1 MRLKHLF
8 IIASL
13 LISIPAFADSSAKSD
28 KEKDREKRE
37 KLGSAEMSTK
47 LASKKARPLAPDAVT
62 REFLYSVS
70 PENPYHVVNPTIVTL
85 SNDLSDLPDY
95 GSRHMFLFYV
105 DPESYVRESANRDLE
120 KELKADGKLKEKGK
134 TYSPDIQG
142 YAVLNLADTKLPSGL
157 VRGVVKMV
165 LGKNVPSLNY
175 ADNDHSLR
183 NAWKLPDVNN
193 KFVLMFITKDGDL
206 VFYRESPMSP
216 EDKELMYKTIGM
228 YR

>member
-1 MRLKHLF
+1 MSIKYILLAITLLF
-8 IIASL
+8 S
-13 LISIPAFADSSAKSD
+13 STAFADNNKDEDAK
-28 KEKDREKRE
+28 RRE

-47 LASKKARPLAPDAVT
+47 LASKRARPLAPDAVS

-70 PENPYHVVNPTIVTL
+70 PENPYRVINPTIVTL
-85 SNDLSDLPDY
+85 SNELSDLPDY

-105 DPESYVRESANRDLE
+105 DPESYVLESANRDLE
-120 KELKADGKLKEKGK
+120 KELKADGKLGLQGK
-134 TYSPDIQG
+134 TYSPNIQG
-142 YAVLNLADTKLPSGL
+142 YAILNLADTKLPSGL
-157 VRGVVKMV
+157 IRSVVKMV

-193 KFVLMFITKDGDL
+193 KFVLMFVTKDGDL
-206 VFYRESPMSP
+206 VFYRESPMTP
-216 EDKELMYKTIGM
+216 EDKELMYNTVQR

>member
-1 MRLKHLF
+1 MEIKHLLL
-8 IIASL
+8 ALTL
-13 LISIPAFADSSAKSD
+13 LIAYPVWADDKSSQDD
-28 KEKDREKRE
+28 KAKRE
-37 KLGSAEMSTK
+37 MLGTAEMSTK

-70 PENPYHVVNPTIVTL
+70 PENPYKVVNPSIVTL
-85 SNDLSDLPDY
+85 TNDISDLPDY

-105 DPESYVRESANRDLE
+105 DPESYVTESANRALE
-120 KELKADGKLKEKGK
+120 KELKADGAMGWEGK
-134 TYSPDIQG
+134 TYSPKIQG

-157 VRGVVKMV
+157 VRGIVRLV
-165 LGKNVPSLNY
+165 LGKNIPSLNY

-193 KFVLMFITKDGDL
+193 KFVLMFIDKDGNL

-216 EDKELMYKTIGM
+216 EDKELMYNTIQR

>member
-1 MRLKHLF
+1 MKIRHILVAL
-8 IIASL
+8 AL
-13 LISIPAFADSSAKSD
+13 LIALPAFAQKDISKESD
-28 KEKDREKRE
+28 KVKRE
-37 KLGSAEMSTK
+37 KLGGNEISTK
-47 LASKKARPLAPDAVT
+47 LASKKARPLEPDAVT

-85 SNDLSDLPDY
+85 TNDTSDLPDY

-105 DPESYVRESANRDLE
+105 DPESYVTESANRDLE
-120 KELKADGKLKEKGK
+120 KELKADGKLGLEGK

-157 VRGVVKMV
+157 IRAVVRMV

-193 KFVLMFITKDGDL
+193 KFVLMFIDKDGNL
-206 VFYRESPMSP
+206 VFYRESPMSA
-216 EDKELMYKTIGM
+216 EDKELMYSTIQR

>member
-1 MRLKHLF
+1 MKIRHILVAL
-8 IIASL
+8 AL
-13 LISIPAFADSSAKSD
+13 LIALPAFAQKNISKESD
-28 KEKDREKRE
+28 KVKRE
-37 KLGSAEMSTK
+37 KLGGNEISTK

-70 PENPYHVVNPTIVTL
+70 PENPYKVINPSIVTL
-85 SNDLSDLPDY
+85 TNDVSDLPDY

-105 DPESYVRESANRDLE
+105 DPESYVTESANRALE
-120 KELKADGKLKEKGK
+120 KELKADGAMGFEGR
-134 TYSPDIQG
+134 TYSPKIQG

-157 VRGVVKMV
+157 VRTVVRMV

-216 EDKELMYKTIGM
+216 EDKELMYQTIAL

>member
-1 MRLKHLF
+1 MEIKHLLL
-8 IIASL
+8 ALTL
-13 LISIPAFADSSAKSD
+13 LITYPVWADDKSSQDD
-28 KEKDREKRE
+28 KAKRE
-37 KLGSAEMSTK
+37 MLGTAEMSTK

-70 PENPYHVVNPTIVTL
+70 PENPYKVVNPSIVTL
-85 SNDLSDLPDY
+85 TNDISDLPDY

-105 DPESYVRESANRDLE
+105 DPESYVTESANRALE
-120 KELKADGKLKEKGK
+120 KELKADGAMGWEGK
-134 TYSPDIQG
+134 TYSPKIQG

-157 VRGVVKMV
+157 VRGIVRLV
-165 LGKNVPSLNY
+165 LGKNIPSLNY

-193 KFVLMFITKDGDL
+193 KFVLMFIDKDGNL

-216 EDKELMYKTIGM
+216 EDKELMYNTIQR

>member
-1 MRLKHLF
+1 
-8 IIASL
+8 
-13 LISIPAFADSSAKSD
+13 
-28 KEKDREKRE
+28 
-37 KLGSAEMSTK
+37 
-47 LASKKARPLAPDAVT
+47 VT

-70 PENPYHVVNPTIVTL
+70 PENPYKVINPSIVTL
-85 SNDLSDLPDY
+85 TNDVSDLPDY

-105 DPESYVRESANRDLE
+105 DPESYVTESANRALE
-120 KELKADGKLKEKGK
+120 KELKADGAMGWEGK
-134 TYSPDIQG
+134 TYSPKIQG

-157 VRGVVKMV
+157 VRGIVRLV
-165 LGKNVPSLNY
+165 LGKNIPSLNY

-193 KFVLMFITKDGDL
+193 KFVLMFIDKDGNL

-216 EDKELMYKTIGM
+216 EDKELMYNTIQR

>member
-1 MRLKHLF
+1 MKIRHILVAL
-8 IIASL
+8 AL
-13 LISIPAFADSSAKSD
+13 LIALPAFAQKNISKESD
-28 KEKDREKRE
+28 KVKRE
-37 KLGSAEMSTK
+37 KLGGNEISTK
-47 LASKKARPLAPDAVT
+47 LASKKARPLEPDAVT

-85 SNDLSDLPDY
+85 TNDVSDLPDY

-105 DPESYVRESANRDLE
+105 DPESYVTESANRALE
-120 KELKADGKLKEKGK
+120 KELKADGAMGFEGR
-134 TYSPDIQG
+134 TYSPMIQG

-157 VRGVVKMV
+157 VRAVVRMV

-216 EDKELMYKTIGM
+216 EDKELMYQTIAL

>member
-1 MRLKHLF
+1 MEIKHLLL
-8 IIASL
+8 ALTL
-13 LISIPAFADSSAKSD
+13 LIAYPVWADDKSSQDD
-28 KEKDREKRE
+28 KAKRE
-37 KLGSAEMSTK
+37 MLGTAEMSTK

-70 PENPYHVVNPTIVTL
+70 PENPYKVVNPSIVTL
-85 SNDLSDLPDY
+85 TNDISDLPDY

-105 DPESYVRESANRDLE
+105 DPESYVTESANRALE
-120 KELKADGKLKEKGK
+120 KELKADGAMGWAGK
-134 TYSPDIQG
+134 TYSPKIQG

-157 VRGVVKMV
+157 VRGIVRLV
-165 LGKNVPSLNY
+165 LGKNIPSLNY

-193 KFVLMFITKDGDL
+193 KFVLMFIDKDGNL

-216 EDKELMYKTIGM
+216 EDKELMYNTIQR

>member
-1 MRLKHLF
+1 MSRTMNRKFLLLAF
-8 IIASL
+8 TL
-13 LISIPAFADSSAKSD
+13 LIATPLFADENKNKDLSSNEIS
-28 KEKDREKRE
+28 
-37 KLGSAEMSTK
+37 SK
-47 LASKKARPLAPDAVT
+47 LASKHARPLAPDAVT

-70 PENPYHVVNPTIVTL
+70 PENPYRVINPTIVTL
-85 SNDLSDLPDY
+85 SNDPSELPDY
-95 GSRHMFLFYV
+95 GSRHMFIFYV

-120 KELKADGKLKEKGK
+120 KELKADGKLGLQGK

-157 VRGVVKMV
+157 IRAVVKMV
-165 LGKNVPSLNY
+165 LGKNVPSLNF

-193 KFVLMFITKDGDL
+193 KFVLMFVTKDGDL
-206 VFYRESPMSP
+206 VFYRESPMTP
-216 EDKELMYKTIGM
+216 EDKELMYSTINR

>member
-1 MRLKHLF
+1 MRIKHL
-8 IIASL
+8 I
-13 LISIPAFADSSAKSD
+13 LITALFTVTTAWADSNTD
-28 KEKDREKRE
+28 KEKDRARRE

-70 PENPYHVVNPTIVTL
+70 PQNPYKVINPSIVTL
-85 SNDLSDLPDY
+85 TNDVSDLPDY

-105 DPESYVRESANRDLE
+105 DPESYVTESANRALE
-120 KELKADGKLKEKGK
+120 KELKADGAMGFEGR
-134 TYSPDIQG
+134 TYSPKIQG

-157 VRGVVKMV
+157 VRTVVRMV

-216 EDKELMYKTIGM
+216 EDKELMYQTIAL

>member
-1 MRLKHLF
+1 MEIKHLLL
-8 IIASL
+8 ALTL
-13 LISIPAFADSSAKSD
+13 LIAYPVWADDKSSQDD
-28 KEKDREKRE
+28 KAKRE
-37 KLGSAEMSTK
+37 MLGTAEMSTK

-70 PENPYHVVNPTIVTL
+70 PENPYKVVNPSIVTL
-85 SNDLSDLPDY
+85 TNDVSDLPDY
-95 GSRHMFLFYV
+95 GLRHMFLFYV
-105 DPESYVRESANRDLE
+105 DPESYVTESANRALE
-120 KELKADGKLKEKGK
+120 KELKADGAMGWEGK
-134 TYSPDIQG
+134 TYSPKIQG

-157 VRGVVKMV
+157 VRGIVRLV
-165 LGKNVPSLNY
+165 LGKNIPSLNY

-193 KFVLMFITKDGDL
+193 KFVLMFIDKDGNL

-216 EDKELMYKTIGM
+216 EDKELMYNTIQR

>member
-1 MRLKHLF
+1 MKIKHLLPVV
-8 IIASL
+8 AL
-13 LISIPAFADSSAKSD
+13 LIATPVWADSNID
-28 KEKDREKRE
+28 KEKDRAKRE

-47 LASKKARPLAPDAVT
+47 LASKEARPLAPDAVT

-70 PENPYHVVNPTIVTL
+70 PENPYKVINPTIVTL

-105 DPESYVRESANRDLE
+105 DPESYVMESANRDLE
-120 KELKADGKLKEKGK
+120 KELKADGKLGWEGK
-134 TYSPDIQG
+134 TYSPNIQG

-157 VRGVVKMV
+157 IRGVVKMV

-193 KFVLMFITKDGDL
+193 KFVLMFIDKDGNL
-206 VFYRESPMSP
+206 VFYRESPMTD
-216 EDKELMYKTIGM
+216 EDKEFMYSTIQR

>member
-1 MRLKHLF
+1 MKIRHILVAL
-8 IIASL
+8 AL
-13 LISIPAFADSSAKSD
+13 LIALPAFAQKDISKESD
-28 KEKDREKRE
+28 KVKRE
-37 KLGSAEMSTK
+37 KLGGNEISTK
-47 LASKKARPLAPDAVT
+47 LASKKARPLEPDAVT
-62 REFLYSVS
+62 REFLYTVS

-85 SNDLSDLPDY
+85 TNDTSDLPDY

-105 DPESYVRESANRDLE
+105 DPESYVTESANRALE
-120 KELKADGKLKEKGK
+120 KELKADGAMGFEGR
-134 TYSPDIQG
+134 TYSPKIQG

-157 VRGVVKMV
+157 VRAVVRMV

-216 EDKELMYKTIGM
+216 EDKELMYQTIAL

>member
-1 MRLKHLF
+1 MNTKY
-8 IIASL
+8 L
-13 LISIPAFADSSAKSD
+13 LLLAAALTVATTALADNSQ
-28 KEKDREKRE
+28 DRKRE
-37 KLGSAEMSTK
+37 NASSSEMSTK
-47 LASKKARPLAPDAVT
+47 LASKDAKPLAPDALT

-70 PENPYHVVNPTIVTL
+70 PENPYRVVNPTIVTL
-85 SNDLSDLPDY
+85 NNDPSDLPDY

-120 KELKADGKLKEKGK
+120 KELKADGKLKEQGK

-157 VRGVVKMV
+157 VRSVVKMV
-165 LGKNVPSLNY
+165 LGKNVPSLNF

-193 KFVLMFITKDGDL
+193 KFVLMFVTKDGDL

>member
-1 MRLKHLF
+1 MKIKHLLPVV
-8 IIASL
+8 AL
-13 LISIPAFADSSAKSD
+13 LIATPVWADSNID
-28 KEKDREKRE
+28 KEKDRAKRE

-70 PENPYHVVNPTIVTL
+70 PENPYKVINPTIVTL

-105 DPESYVRESANRDLE
+105 DPESYVMESANRDLE
-120 KELKADGKLKEKGK
+120 KELKADGKLGWEGK
-134 TYSPDIQG
+134 TYSPNIQG

-157 VRGVVKMV
+157 IRGVVKMV

-193 KFVLMFITKDGDL
+193 KFVLMFIDKDGNL
-206 VFYRESPMSP
+206 VFYRESPMTD
-216 EDKELMYKTIGM
+216 EDKEFMYSTIQR

>member
-1 MRLKHLF
+1 MEIKHL
-8 IIASL
+8 L
-13 LISIPAFADSSAKSD
+13 LAVALLVSPTVWAGSSAGSQKDD
-28 KEKDREKRE
+28 KAKRE
-37 KLGSAEMSTK
+37 MLGTAEMSTK

-70 PENPYHVVNPTIVTL
+70 PENPYKVVNPSIVTL
-85 SNDLSDLPDY
+85 TNDVSDLPDY

-105 DPESYVRESANRDLE
+105 DPESYVTESANRALE
-120 KELKADGKLKEKGK
+120 KELKADGAMGWEGK
-134 TYSPDIQG
+134 TYSPKIQG

-157 VRGVVKMV
+157 VRGSVRLV
-165 LGKNVPSLNY
+165 LGKNIPSLNY

-193 KFVLMFITKDGDL
+193 KFVLMFIDKDGNL
-206 VFYRESPMSP
+206 VFYRESPMTD
-216 EDKELMYKTIGM
+216 EDKELMYSTIQR

>member
-1 MRLKHLF
+1 MKIKHL
-8 IIASL
+8 L
-13 LISIPAFADSSAKSD
+13 LAFALLVSPTAWADSSAGSQKDD
-28 KEKDREKRE
+28 KAKRE
-37 KLGSAEMSTK
+37 MLGTAEMSTK

-70 PENPYHVVNPTIVTL
+70 PENPYKVVNPSIVTL
-85 SNDLSDLPDY
+85 TNDVSDLPDY

-105 DPESYVRESANRDLE
+105 DPESYVTESANRALE
-120 KELKADGKLKEKGK
+120 KELKADGAMGWEGK
-134 TYSPDIQG
+134 TYSPKIQG

-157 VRGVVKMV
+157 VRGIVRLV
-165 LGKNVPSLNY
+165 LGKNIPSLNY

-193 KFVLMFITKDGDL
+193 KFVLMFIDKDGNL
-206 VFYRESPMSP
+206 VFYRESPMTD
-216 EDKELMYKTIGM
+216 EDKELMYSTIQR

>member
-1 MRLKHLF
+1 MKIRHILVAL
-8 IIASL
+8 AL
-13 LISIPAFADSSAKSD
+13 LIALPAFAQKNISKESD
-28 KEKDREKRE
+28 KVKRE
-37 KLGSAEMSTK
+37 KLGGNEISTK

-70 PENPYHVVNPTIVTL
+70 PENPYKVINPSIVTL
-85 SNDLSDLPDY
+85 TNDVSDLPDY

-105 DPESYVRESANRDLE
+105 DPESYVTESANRALE
-120 KELKADGKLKEKGK
+120 KELKADGAMGFEGR
-134 TYSPDIQG
+134 TYSPKIQG

-157 VRGVVKMV
+157 VRTVVRMV

-216 EDKELMYKTIGM
+216 EDKELMYSTIQR

>member
-1 MRLKHLF
+1 MKIKHLLPVV
-8 IIASL
+8 AL
-13 LISIPAFADSSAKSD
+13 LIATPVWADSNID
-28 KEKDREKRE
+28 KEKDRAKRE

-70 PENPYHVVNPTIVTL
+70 PENPYKVINPTIVTL

-105 DPESYVRESANRDLE
+105 DPESYVMESANRDLE
-120 KELKADGKLKEKGK
+120 NELKADGKLGWEGK
-134 TYSPDIQG
+134 TYSPNIQG

-157 VRGVVKMV
+157 IRGVVKMV

-193 KFVLMFITKDGDL
+193 KFVLMFIDKDGNL
-206 VFYRESPMSP
+206 VFYRESPMTD
-216 EDKELMYKTIGM
+216 EDKELMYSTIQR

>member
-1 MRLKHLF
+1 MKIKHLLPVV
-8 IIASL
+8 AL
-13 LISIPAFADSSAKSD
+13 LIATPVWADSNID
-28 KEKDREKRE
+28 KEKDRAKRE

-70 PENPYHVVNPTIVTL
+70 PENPYKVINPTIVTL

-105 DPESYVRESANRDLE
+105 DPESYVTESANRALE
-120 KELKADGKLKEKGK
+120 KELKADGAKLWEGR
-134 TYSPDIQG
+134 TYSPKIQG
-142 YAVLNLADTKLPSGL
+142 YAVLNLADTKLPPWLIRS
-157 VRGVVKMV
+157 VVKMV
-165 LGKNVPSLNY
+165 LGKNVPSLNF

-193 KFVLMFITKDGDL
+193 KFVLMFIDKDCNL
-206 VFYRESPMSP
+206 VFYRESPMSD
-216 EDKELMYKTIGM
+216 EDKELMYQTIEK

>member
-1 MRLKHLF
+1 MRIKHL
-8 IIASL
+8 I
-13 LISIPAFADSSAKSD
+13 LITALFTVTTAWADNNTD
-28 KEKDREKRE
+28 KEKDRARRE

-70 PENPYHVVNPTIVTL
+70 PQNPYKVINPSIVTL
-85 SNDLSDLPDY
+85 TNDVSDLPDY

-105 DPESYVRESANRDLE
+105 DPESYVTESANRALE
-120 KELKADGKLKEKGK
+120 KELKADGAMGFEGR
-134 TYSPDIQG
+134 TYSPKIQG

-157 VRGVVKMV
+157 VRTVVRMV

-216 EDKELMYKTIGM
+216 EDKELMYQTIAL

>member
-1 MRLKHLF
+1 MKIKHLLPVV
-8 IIASL
+8 AL
-13 LISIPAFADSSAKSD
+13 LIATPVWADSNID
-28 KEKDREKRE
+28 KEKDRAKRE

-70 PENPYHVVNPTIVTL
+70 PENPYKVINPTIVTL

-105 DPESYVRESANRDLE
+105 DPESYVMESANRDLE
-120 KELKADGKLKEKGK
+120 KELKADGKLGWEGK
-134 TYSPDIQG
+134 TYSPNIQG

-157 VRGVVKMV
+157 IRGVVKMV

-193 KFVLMFITKDGDL
+193 KFELMFIDKDGNL
-206 VFYRESPMSP
+206 VFYRESPMTD
-216 EDKELMYKTIGM
+216 EDKEFMYSTIQR

>member
-1 MRLKHLF
+1 MEIKHILV
-8 IIASL
+8 ALAL
-13 LISIPAFADSSAKSD
+13 LISLPAFAEKNISKESD
-28 KEKDREKRE
+28 KAKRE
-37 KLGSAEMSTK
+37 KLGGNEMSPK
-47 LASKKARPLAPDAVT
+47 LASKKARPLEPDAVT

-70 PENPYHVVNPTIVTL
+70 PENPYHVCNPTIVTL
-85 SNDLSDLPDY
+85 TNDLSDLPDY

-105 DPESYVRESANRDLE
+105 DPESYVTESANRDLE
-120 KELKADGKLKEKGK
+120 KELKADGKLGLEGK

-157 VRGVVKMV
+157 IRAVVRMV

-193 KFVLMFITKDGDL
+193 KFVLMFITKDGEL
-206 VFYRESPMSP
+206 VFYRESPMSD
-216 EDKELMYKTIGM
+216 EDKELMYSTIQK

>member
-1 MRLKHLF
+1 MKIKHLLPVV
-8 IIASL
+8 AL
-13 LISIPAFADSSAKSD
+13 LIATPVWADSNID
-28 KEKDREKRE
+28 KEKDRAKRE

-70 PENPYHVVNPTIVTL
+70 PENPYKVINPTIVTL

-105 DPESYVRESANRDLE
+105 DPESYVMESANRDLE
-120 KELKADGKLKEKGK
+120 KELKADGKLGWEGK
-134 TYSPDIQG
+134 TYSPNIQG

-157 VRGVVKMV
+157 IRGVVKMV

-175 ADNDHSLR
+175 VDNDHSLR

-193 KFVLMFITKDGDL
+193 KFVLMFIDKDGNL
-206 VFYRESPMSP
+206 VFYRESPMTD
-216 EDKELMYKTIGM
+216 EDKEFMYSTIQR

>member
-1 MRLKHLF
+1 MEIKHLLL
-8 IIASL
+8 ALTL
-13 LISIPAFADSSAKSD
+13 LIAYPVWADDKSSQDD
-28 KEKDREKRE
+28 KAKRE
-37 KLGSAEMSTK
+37 MLGTAEMSTK

-70 PENPYHVVNPTIVTL
+70 PENPYKVVNPSIVTL
-85 SNDLSDLPDY
+85 TNDVSDLPDY

-105 DPESYVRESANRDLE
+105 DPESYVTESANRALE
-120 KELKADGKLKEKGK
+120 KELKADGAMGWEGK
-134 TYSPDIQG
+134 TYSPKIQG

-157 VRGVVKMV
+157 VRGIVRLV
-165 LGKNVPSLNY
+165 LGKNIPSLNY

-193 KFVLMFITKDGDL
+193 KFVLMFIDKDGNL

-216 EDKELMYKTIGM
+216 EDKELMYNTIQR

>member
-1 MRLKHLF
+1 MKIKHLLPVV
-8 IIASL
+8 AL
-13 LISIPAFADSSAKSD
+13 LIATPVWADSNID
-28 KEKDREKRE
+28 KEKDRAKRE

-62 REFLYSVS
+62 REFLYNVS
-70 PENPYHVVNPTIVTL
+70 PENPYKVINPTIVTL

-105 DPESYVRESANRDLE
+105 DPESYVMESANRDLE
-120 KELKADGKLKEKGK
+120 KELKADGKLGWEGK
-134 TYSPDIQG
+134 TYSPNIQG

-157 VRGVVKMV
+157 IRGVVKMV

-193 KFVLMFITKDGDL
+193 KFVLMFIDKDGNL
-206 VFYRESPMSP
+206 VFYRESPMTD
-216 EDKELMYKTIGM
+216 EDKEFMYSTIQR

>member
-1 MRLKHLF
+1 MEIKHLLL
-8 IIASL
+8 ALTL
-13 LISIPAFADSSAKSD
+13 LIAYPVWADNKSSQDD
-28 KEKDREKRE
+28 KAKRE
-37 KLGSAEMSTK
+37 MLGTAEMSTK

-70 PENPYHVVNPTIVTL
+70 PENPYKVINPSIVTL
-85 SNDLSDLPDY
+85 TNDVSDLPDY

-105 DPESYVRESANRDLE
+105 DPESYVTESANRALE
-120 KELKADGKLKEKGK
+120 KELKADGAMGWEGK
-134 TYSPDIQG
+134 TYSPKIQG

-157 VRGVVKMV
+157 VRGIVRLV
-165 LGKNVPSLNY
+165 LGKNIPSLNY

-193 KFVLMFITKDGDL
+193 KFVLMFIDKDGNL

-216 EDKELMYKTIGM
+216 EDKELMYNTIQR

>member
-1 MRLKHLF
+1 MEIKHLLL
-8 IIASL
+8 ALTL
-13 LISIPAFADSSAKSD
+13 LIAYPVWADDKSSQDD
-28 KEKDREKRE
+28 KAKRE
-37 KLGSAEMSTK
+37 MLGTAEMSTK

-70 PENPYHVVNPTIVTL
+70 PENPYKVVNPSIVTL
-85 SNDLSDLPDY
+85 TNDVSDLPDY

-105 DPESYVRESANRDLE
+105 DPESYVTESANRALE
-120 KELKADGKLKEKGK
+120 KELKADGAMGWEGK
-134 TYSPDIQG
+134 TYSPKIQG

-157 VRGVVKMV
+157 VRAVVRMV
-165 LGKNVPSLNY
+165 LGKNIPSLNY

-193 KFVLMFITKDGDL
+193 KFVLMFIDKDGNL

-216 EDKELMYKTIGM
+216 EDKELMYNTIQR

>member
-1 MRLKHLF
+1 MNTKY
-8 IIASL
+8 L
-13 LISIPAFADSSAKSD
+13 LLLAAALTVATTALADNSQ
-28 KEKDREKRE
+28 DRKRE
-37 KLGSAEMSTK
+37 NASSSEMSTK
-47 LASKKARPLAPDAVT
+47 LASKDAKPLVPDVLT

-70 PENPYHVVNPTIVTL
+70 PENPYRVVNPTIVTL
-85 SNDLSDLPDY
+85 SNDPSDLPDY

-120 KELKADGKLKEKGK
+120 KELKADGKLKEQGK

-157 VRGVVKMV
+157 VRSVVKMV
-165 LGKNVPSLNY
+165 LGKNVPSLNF

-193 KFVLMFITKDGDL
+193 KFVLMFVTKDGDL

>member
-1 MRLKHLF
+1 MNTKY
-8 IIASL
+8 L
-13 LISIPAFADSSAKSD
+13 LLLAAALTVATTALADNSQ
-28 KEKDREKRE
+28 DRKRE
-37 KLGSAEMSTK
+37 NASSSEMSTK
-47 LASKKARPLAPDAVT
+47 LASKDAKPLAPDALT

-70 PENPYHVVNPTIVTL
+70 PENPYRVVNPTIVTL
-85 SNDLSDLPDY
+85 NNDPSDLPDY

-120 KELKADGKLKEKGK
+120 KELKADGKLKEQGK

-157 VRGVVKMV
+157 VRSVVKMV
-165 LGKNVPSLNY
+165 LGKNVPSLNF

-193 KFVLMFITKDGDL
+193 KFVLMFVTKDGDL

-216 EDKELMYKTIGM
+216 KDKELMYKTIGM

>member
-1 MRLKHLF
+1 MNTKY
-8 IIASL
+8 L
-13 LISIPAFADSSAKSD
+13 LLLAAALTVATTALADNSQ
-28 KEKDREKRE
+28 DRKRE
-37 KLGSAEMSTK
+37 NASSSEMSTK
-47 LASKKARPLAPDAVT
+47 LASKDAKPLAPDALT
-62 REFLYSVS
+62 REFLYSIS
-70 PENPYHVVNPTIVTL
+70 PENPYRVVNPTIVTL
-85 SNDLSDLPDY
+85 SNDPSDLPDY

-120 KELKADGKLKEKGK
+120 KELKADGKLKEQGK

-157 VRGVVKMV
+157 VRSVVKMV
-165 LGKNVPSLNY
+165 VGKNVPSLNF

-193 KFVLMFITKDGDL
+193 KFVLMFVTKDGDL